1 METSLEPARMKQRG
15 QRPWVQP
22 MLAQTIWVLGI
33 FLEGLLLFRSW
44 RARHF
49 LKFPFFF
56 SYVGF
61 VLVQSVIRYCV
72 NKFYPAQYANFYWCT
87 EFVGVVAGCA
97 VVLDFYR
104 IALAEFLGVAKLA
117 RSVLLSAFVATF
129 VRVLLTSGQGTFSWS
144 PIQTIL
150 LARDVRFVAIVA
162 IFSLLVLVL
171 YYAIPLG
178 RNLRGM
184 ILGYGLFLGISVIN
198 LSFFGRFGEEVQTVA
213 SFIQTSAYLLALF
226 LWTISLWCYSP
237 RRAAA
242 RKPLNHSYLQIFGE
256 TQERLARTRS
266 EVRDSLQSR

>member
-1 METSLEPARMKQRG
+1 
-15 QRPWVQP
+15 
-22 MLAQTIWVLGI
+22 MLAETIWVLGI
-33 FLEGLLLFRSW
+33 LLEGLLLFRSW

-61 VLVQSVIRYCV
+61 VLVQSAIRYCV
-72 NKFYPAQYANFYWCT
+72 NKFYPSQYANVYWCT

-117 RSVLLSAFVATF
+117 RSALLLAFVATF
-129 VRVLLTSGQGTFSWS
+129 LRVLLTSGQGTLGWS

-150 LARDVRFVAIVA
+150 LARDARFVAIVA

-184 ILGYGLFLGISVIN
+184 ILGYGLFLSISVIN
-198 LSFFGRFGEEVQTVA
+198 LSFFGRFGEEVQSVA
-213 SFIQTSAYLLALF
+213 SFIQTSAYLLALSV
-226 LWTISLWCYSP
+226 WTISLWSYSP
-237 RRAAA
+237 RQAAA
-242 RKPLNHSYLQIFGE
+242 RKPLNQSYVQIFGE

-266 EVRDSLQSR
+266 EVRDSLQIR

>member
-1 METSLEPARMKQRG
+1 
-15 QRPWVQP
+15 
-22 MLAQTIWVLGI
+22 MLAETIWVLGI
-33 FLEGLLLFRSW
+33 FLEALLLFRSW

-72 NKFYPAQYANFYWCT
+72 NKFYPSQYANVYWCT

-117 RSVLLSAFVATF
+117 RSALLLAFVATF
-129 VRVLLTSGQGTFSWS
+129 LRVLLGQGTLAWS

-198 LSFFGRFGEEVQTVA
+198 LSFFGRFGKEVLTVA
-213 SFIQTSAYLLALF
+213 SFIQTSAYLLALS
-226 LWTISLWCYSP
+226 LWTVSLWSYSP
-237 RRAAA
+237 RGAAA
-242 RKPLNHSYLQIFGE
+242 RKPLNDSYGQIFDE

-266 EVRDSLQSR
+266 EVQDSLQIR

>member
-1 METSLEPARMKQRG
+1 
-15 QRPWVQP
+15 
-22 MLAQTIWVLGI
+22 MLAETIWVLGI
-33 FLEGLLLFRSW
+33 FLEALLLFRSW

-72 NKFYPAQYANFYWCT
+72 NKFYPSQYANVYWCT

-117 RSVLLSAFVATF
+117 RSALLLAFVATF
-129 VRVLLTSGQGTFSWS
+129 LRVLLGQGTLAWS

-198 LSFFGRFGEEVQTVA
+198 LSFFGRFGEEVQSVA
-213 SFIQTSAYLLALF
+213 SFIQTSAYLLALS
-226 LWTISLWCYSP
+226 LWTISLWSYSP

-242 RKPLNHSYLQIFGE
+242 RQPLNESYVQIFGE

-266 EVRDSLQSR
+266 EVRDSLQIR

>member
-1 METSLEPARMKQRG
+1 
-15 QRPWVQP
+15 

-33 FLEGLLLFRSW
+33 FLEGLLLLRSW

-61 VLVQSVIRYCV
+61 VLVQSVIRYGV
-72 NKFYPAQYANFYWCT
+72 NKFYPSQYANVYWCT

-117 RSVLLSAFVATF
+117 RSAL
-129 VRVLLTSGQGTFSWS
+129 
-144 PIQTIL
+144 L
-150 LARDVRFVAIVA
+150 LAFVA

-198 LSFFGRFGEEVQTVA
+198 LSFFGTFGEEVQSIA
-213 SFIQTSAYLLALF
+213 SFIQSSAYLLALS
-226 LWTISLWCYSP
+226 LWTISLWSYSP
-237 RRAAA
+237 RHAAA
-242 RKPLNHSYLQIFGE
+242 RKPLSQSYVQIFGE

-266 EVRDSLQSR
+266 EVRDSLQVR

>member
-1 METSLEPARMKQRG
+1 
-15 QRPWVQP
+15 
-22 MLAQTIWVLGI
+22 MLAETIWVLGI

-72 NKFYPAQYANFYWCT
+72 NKFYPSQYANVYWCT

-117 RSVLLSAFVATF
+117 RSALLLAFVATF
-129 VRVLLTSGQGTFSWS
+129 LRVLLGQGTLAWS

-198 LSFFGRFGEEVQTVA
+198 LSFFGRFGEEVQSVA
-213 SFIQTSAYLLALF
+213 SFIQTSAYLLALS
-226 LWTISLWCYSP
+226 LWTISLWSYSP
-237 RRAAA
+237 RRATAG
-242 RKPLNHSYLQIFGE
+242 KPLNQSYVQIFAE

-266 EVRDSLQSR
+266 EVRDSLQIR